1 MLDEEEVSHSRAI
14 YNCLDF
20 LGDVGGLFDAL
31 RVISQSIIYL
41 ATPLSVTN
49 YLASRLFYTNAN
61 HKPNIM

>member
-31 RVISQSIIYL
+31 RVIS
-41 ATPLSVTN
+41 
-49 YLASRLFYTNAN
+49 
-61 HKPNIM
+61 